1 MIQDVDQ
8 EHLKLSQERMQMR
21 IEEHTRSLPLG
32 YAEAAEE
39 AMNQIPTMNARA
51 AIKLNKIYSV
61 LDEYSELRAP
71 HVACKQGCDDCCHM
85 NLQITSLEAERIEKA
100 AGRKAKVPR
109 ANTFHKPDRYAG
121 VPCPFLKD
129 RACSIYADRP
139 LMCRAHASF
148 DDDAYWCA
156 PERMNTVTLPLVEI
170 KPAKLAVSLV
180 AMQAKAP
187 SFADI
192 REFFPPG

>member
-8 EHLKLSQERMQMR
+8 EHLKLSQERMQRR
-21 IEEHTRSLPLG
+21 IEEHTRALPLG

-39 AMNQIPTMNARA
+39 AMNQVPTMNARA
-51 AIKLNKIYSV
+51 AIKLNKIYSA
-61 LDEYSELRAP
+61 LDEYSGLRAP
-71 HVACKQGCDDCCHM
+71 HVACKQGCDGCCRM

-100 AGRKAKVPR
+100 TGRKAR
-109 ANTFHKPDRYAG
+109 APKTNTFHKPARYAG

-129 RACSIYADRP
+129 HSCSIYADRP

-156 PERMNTVTLPLVEI
+156 PERMNKVELPMVEI

-187 SFADI
+187 AFADI
-192 REFFPPG
+192 REFFP